1 MGIAAGL
8 CLGLHHKMNLY
19 LSGVLP
25 SILFFPIMNGG
36 LILLSSLAGWIVFRE
51 KLTRSQIFSLLL
63 GVVAVCLIGNGLD
76 LLVKG
81 F

>member
-1 MGIAAGL
+1 
-8 CLGLHHKMNLY
+8 MNLY
-19 LSGVLP
+19 LSGALP